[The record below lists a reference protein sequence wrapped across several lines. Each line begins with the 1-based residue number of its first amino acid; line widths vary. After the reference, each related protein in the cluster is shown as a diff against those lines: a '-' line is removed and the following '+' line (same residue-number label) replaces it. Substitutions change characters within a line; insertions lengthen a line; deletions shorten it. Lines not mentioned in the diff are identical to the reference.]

1 MDTPKNSFKQKA
13 LGQETTYGIWNGIVD
28 TVTAEIIA
36 GAGFDWMLIDGEHAP
51 FDLRIIQLQLQTI
64 AAYDVQ
70 VVVRPPVGDTV
81 LIKQLMDIGVQSLL
95 VPMVES
101 AEQAT
106 QLVKAMRYPPEGV
119 RGVGTAL
126 ARASK
131 WNRTNNYFRDA
142 NNEMCLICQIES
154 VEGIKNLDAILEID
168 GVDGVFIGPAD
179 LGASMGFLGQPS
191 HPDVKAEVVK
201 AIKTIRASEKT
212 AGTLTASEELV
223 NYYKAAGANML
234 GVGVDTLLMAKSTKQ
249 LAELYKP
256 ELKRNQS
263 NTKY

>member
-1 MDTPKNSFKQKA
+1 METPKNSFKQKA
-13 LGQETTYGIWNGIVD
+13 LAQETSYGIWNGLVD

-36 GAGFDWMLIDGEHAP
+36 GAGFDWILVDGEHAP
-51 FDLRIIQLQLQTI
+51 FDLRTIQLQLQTI
-64 AAYDVQ
+64 AAYNVQ

-95 VPMVES
+95 VPMVET
-101 AEQAT
+101 AAQAT

-154 VEGIKNLDAILEID
+154 VEGIKNLDAILAVE

-179 LGASMGFLGQPS
+179 LGASMGYLGKPS
-191 HPDVKAEVVK
+191 HPDVKAAVVK
-201 AIKTIRASEKT
+201 AIKTIIAAGKT
-212 AGTLTASEELV
+212 AGTLAVNQELV
-223 NYYKAAGANML
+223 NFYKNAGANMF
-234 GVGVDTLLMAKSTKQ
+234 GVGVDTLLMAKATKE

-256 ELKRNQS
+256 ELKNNQS